1 MSIYLNHVT
10 NNITASSGNLLING
24 FVPQPTNALL
34 TSISSLGST
43 STGVLKITNGVAS
56 LETGNYLTS
65 TGDLSNA
72 INAVAYGIK
81 TATTTVRVN
90 TATAPTVGQT
100 LVATSSTTATWQ
112 TLSGVSGGGGGGASL
127 PTQIDNAGK
136 YLTTDGTTASWA
148 VVSGGLTSTVVQTS
162 AYTASPYDLVRANT
176 TGGSFTVTF
185 PASPADGTQ
194 IGIIDITK
202 KFGSFPLTVLPGAG
216 AKIEGDTTG
225 VLLDINGTFAS
236 FVYTSSLTNW
246 RLMTIPTTT
255 NNAYNNG
262 TLYPTAVKTSAYSAS
277 SNEIVRCDTS
287 GGAFSVTFP
296 AAPLDGAIIGIVDI
310 NNTFASKNLTLLPA
324 GKTIEGDEISY
335 VLDMSNIYV
344 SFIYTSATNNWRL
357 LETPTA
363 SPTASIGGTI
373 AMSIAFGG

>member
-10 NNITASSGNLLING
+10 NNITASSGNILING
-24 FVPQPTNALL
+24 FAPQASNALL
-34 TSISSLGST
+34 TSIIGLGTT
-43 STGVLKITNGVAS
+43 STGILKITNGVAS
-56 LETGNYLTS
+56 LDTGTYLTS
-65 TGDLSNA
+65 TGDLSSA

-90 TATAPTVGQT
+90 TAAAPTAGQT

-112 TLSGVSGGGGGGASL
+112 SVSGVGGSGAGL
-127 PTQIDNAGK
+127 PTQTGNTGK
-136 YLTTDGTTASWA
+136 YLTTDGTNATWA
-148 VVSGGLTSTVVQTS
+148 VVSGGLTSTAVQTTD
-162 AYTASPYDLVRANT
+162 YLASPYDLVRANT
-176 TGGSFTVTF
+176 TGGTFTVTF
-185 PASPADGTQ
+185 PVSPADGTQ

-225 VLLDINGTFAS
+225 ILLDINGTFAA

-246 RLMTIPTTT
+246 RLMTIPTTA

-277 SNEIVRCDTS
+277 SNEIIRCNTS

-296 AAPLDGAIIGIVDI
+296 ASPLDGAIIGIVDI
-310 NNTFASKNLTLLPA
+310 NNTFANNNLTILPA
-324 GKTIEGDEISY
+324 GKTIEGDATSY
-335 VLDMSNIYV
+335 VLDMSSIYV
-344 SFIYTSATNNWRL
+344 SFIYSSSTGNWRL

-363 SPTASIGGTI
+363 SPTASIGKSI